1 MRSSGDT
8 TLRRP
13 LLRPNNTVPAGTVLK
28 VEEILRFLP
37 HRYPFLL
44 VDRVLHIEPG
54 KSIKAI
60 KNVTA
65 NESFFEGHF
74 PEVKIMPGVLIVE
87 AVAQAGG
94 ILLYHSLPDPAKKLV
109 VLSKIQNAKFRRIVV
124 PGDQIELYAEIVKVR
139 ARFATIK
146 GSATVNKEIAVEGQ
160 ISAAIIDIEEA
171 NALK

>member
-1 MRSSGDT
+1 M
-8 TLRRP
+8 
-13 LLRPNNTVPAGTVLK
+13 K

-44 VDRVLHIEPG
+44 VDRVIKIEEG
-54 KSIKAI
+54 KSIRAI

-87 AVAQAGG
+87 ALAQAGG
-94 ILLYHSLPDPAKKLV
+94 ILLYHSLPEPAKKLV
-109 VLSKIQNAKFRRIVV
+109 VLSRLQGIKFRKIVV

-139 ARFATIK
+139 ARFASIK
-146 GSATVNKEIAVEGQ
+146 GRALVNNEIAVEGE
-160 ISAAIIDIEEA
+160 ISAAIIDLEEA
-171 NALK
+171 NAPE

>member
-1 MRSSGDT
+1 
-8 TLRRP
+8 LARP
-13 LLRPNNTVPAGTVLK
+13 VFK

-44 VDRVLHIEPG
+44 VDRVISLEPG
-54 KSIKAI
+54 KSITAI

-94 ILLYHSLPDPAKKLV
+94 ILLYNSIPDAAKKLV
-109 VLSKIQNAKFRRIVV
+109 VLSRLHNIKFRKIVV
-124 PGDQIELYAEIVKVR
+124 PGDQMRLEAEIVKAR
-139 ARFATIK
+139 ARFATIR
-146 GSATVNKEIAVEGQ
+146 GRAIVDKEIVVEGE
-160 ISAAIIDIEEA
+160 ISAAIIDLEEA
-171 NALK
+171 NAPK

>member
-1 MRSSGDT
+1 MF
-8 TLRRP
+8 
-13 LLRPNNTVPAGTVLK
+13 K

-44 VDRVLHIEPG
+44 VDRVVALDPG
-54 KSIKAI
+54 KSIAAI

-109 VLSKIQNAKFRRIVV
+109 VLSKLHNIKFRKLVV
-124 PGDQIELYAEIVKVR
+124 PGDQLRLEAEIIKAR
-139 ARFATIK
+139 ARFVTIR
-146 GSATVNKEIAVEGQ
+146 GRAIADKEIVLEGE
-160 ISAAIIDIEEA
+160 ITAAIVDFEEA
-171 NALK
+171 NAPK

>member
-1 MRSSGDT
+1 
-8 TLRRP
+8 
-13 LLRPNNTVPAGTVLK
+13 VFK

-44 VDRVLHIEPG
+44 VDRVIHIDPG

-94 ILLYHSLPDPAKKLV
+94 ILLYHSLPDPKKKLV
-109 VLSKIQNAKFRRIVV
+109 VLSKIQSVKFRRIVV
-124 PGDQIELYAEIVKVR
+124 PGDQIELYAEIIKVR

-171 NALK
+171 NAPQ

>member
-1 MRSSGDT
+1 MLT
-8 TLRRP
+8 
-13 LLRPNNTVPAGTVLK
+13 

-44 VDRVLHIEPG
+44 VDRVIKIDPG
-54 KSIKAI
+54 RSIQAI

-74 PEVKIMPGVLIVE
+74 PETKIMPGVLIVE

-94 ILLYHSLPDPAKKLV
+94 ILLYHSLPDAAKKLV
-109 VLSKIQNAKFRRIVV
+109 VLSKLHSVKFRRIVV
-124 PGDQIELYAEIVKVR
+124 PGDQLELYAEIVKVR

-146 GSATVNKEIAVEGQ
+146 GRAMVNKEIVVEGE
-160 ISAAIIDIEEA
+160 ISAAIINLEEA
-171 NALK
+171 NAPK

>member
-1 MRSSGDT
+1 MF
-8 TLRRP
+8 
-13 LLRPNNTVPAGTVLK
+13 K

-44 VDRVLHIEPG
+44 VDRVISLEPG
-54 KSIKAI
+54 KSITAI

-94 ILLYHSLPDPAKKLV
+94 ILLYNSIPDAAKKLV
-109 VLSKIQNAKFRRIVV
+109 VLSRLQNIKFRKIVV
-124 PGDQIELYAEIVKVR
+124 PGDQMRLEAEIVKAR
-139 ARFATIK
+139 ARFATIR
-146 GSATVNKEIAVEGQ
+146 GRAIVDKEIVVEGE
-160 ISAAIIDIEEA
+160 ISAAIIDLEEA
-171 NALK
+171 NAPK